1 RWRWWWFLVPPAL
14 FVVWLFAIWPP
25 PLWYRTH
32 WPGETAFMRMRRAEG
47 LLPRA
52 RGAGTRLYRPVAL
65 EEIAPVMAVAAM
77 TGEDNN
83 FWVHDGI
90 DYLAILKALGYR
102 RTDFEW
108 SDPR

>member
-1 RWRWWWFLVPPAL
+1 
-14 FVVWLFAIWPP
+14 
-25 PLWYRTH
+25 
-32 WPGETAFMRMRRAEG
+32 MRRAERIG
-47 LLPRA
+47 R
-52 RGAGTRLYRPVAL
+52 YRPVAL

-108 SDPR
+108 SDPRDRTALRIALGHAWDRRDALRGASTITQQLAKNLYLSPSRNPLRR